1 MSPVAFLQRQLSRS
15 CLSRRSRLLT
25 TAACAGTN
33 TDRDMYSL
41 VSGPQQA
48 AFSGIQRSHQ
58 LRSGCSIPRTILAQQ
73 CHTSNHGRRHPGSAY
88 LQPRH
93 QPRYACFLLVGMR
106 SERAQSQH
114 TTTNLCTGCERLHAH
129 APLGT
134 CSLATCQASFSS
146 LSSPPAHSHAA
157 VSFSAP
163 ATPHSSRPPQPRMP
177 ALISSAQARPSSTA
191 GAAGAATG
199 SSAVAE
205 DDDLEVTCLRVTV
218 ADLPGDEADNLS
230 DVMLSFGAQSVV

>member
-1 MSPVAFLQRQLSRS
+1 MKWRVCCRLISQPLTTCNPPSRCQSLLGTLMSPVAFLQRQLSRS

-25 TAACAGTN
+25 TAVCAGTD

-106 SERAQSQH
+106 SEHSHSTQPPTFALGASACM
-114 TTTNLCTGCERLHAH
+114 LMRLLGHA
-129 APLGT
+129 A
-134 CSLATCQASFSS
+134 
-146 LSSPPAHSHAA
+146 SPPARPPSHLCLHHQRIHMRR
-157 VSFSAP
+157 SRSA
-163 ATPHSSRPPQPRMP
+163 RPPQRICAAAASP
-177 ALISSAQARPSSTA
+177 ACP
-191 GAAGAATG
+191 
-199 SSAVAE
+199 
-205 DDDLEVTCLRVTV
+205 
-218 ADLPGDEADNLS
+218 P
-230 DVMLSFGAQSVV
+230 